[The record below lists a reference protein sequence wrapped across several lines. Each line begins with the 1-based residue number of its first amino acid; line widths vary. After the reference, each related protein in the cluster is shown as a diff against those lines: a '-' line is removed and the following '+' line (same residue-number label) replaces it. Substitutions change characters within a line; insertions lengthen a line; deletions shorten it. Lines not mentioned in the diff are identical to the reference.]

1 MTAKILQ
8 KPSEN
13 LTPKSYYTPEEYLAF
28 EENSEFK
35 HEYRNGEIV
44 PMTGGTTNHN
54 EIAGNFYSYLKI
66 ALKGQNYR
74 VFFADVRLW
83 IPRYRQYTYPD
94 VMVIQGKPVYE
105 GKGKTTVTNPILIM
119 EVLSKSTQDYDK
131 GTKFDYYRSIPELLE
146 YILIDQYQY
155 HVQKFTKNTDN
166 NWVLG
171 DFEKL
176 ENMVNLE
183 SLKLQIFLKDLY
195 DNVEVNDSEDNK
207 GI

>member
-1 MTAKILQ
+1 MTGTILQ

-13 LTPKSYYTPEEYLAF
+13 STPKSYYTPEEYLAF

-54 EIAGNFYSYLKI
+54 EIAGNFYSNLKI
-66 ALKGQNYR
+66 PLKGQNYR

-83 IPRYRQYTYPD
+83 IPRYNQYTYPD
-94 VMVIQGKPVYE
+94 VMVIQGKPIYQ

-131 GTKFDYYRSIPELLE
+131 GTKFDYYRSIPKLQE
-146 YILIDQYQY
+146 YILIDQHQY
-155 HVQKFTKNTDN
+155 HVQKFTKNSDN
-166 NWVLG
+166 NWVLS
-171 DFEKL
+171 DIDNL
-176 ENMVNLE
+176 ENIVNLE
-183 SLKLQIFLKDLY
+183 SLKLQISLQDLY
-195 DNVEVNDSEDNK
+195 DNVDFNDSEEN
-207 GI
+207 

>member
-1 MTAKILQ
+1 MTATILQ
-8 KPSEN
+8 NPSEN
-13 LTPKSYYTPEEYLAF
+13 LTPKNYYTPEEYLAF

-44 PMTGGTTNHN
+44 LMTGGTTNHN
-54 EIAGNFYSYLKI
+54 EIASNFCSHLKF
-66 ALKGQNYR
+66 ALKEQNYR
-74 VFFADVRLW
+74 VFIGDVRLW

-94 VMVIQGKPVYE
+94 VMVIQGKPIYE

-131 GTKFDYYRSIPELLE
+131 GTKFDYYRAIPELQE

-155 HVQKFTKNTDN
+155 HIQKFTKNSDN

-171 DFEKL
+171 DI
-176 ENMVNLE
+176 ENPENIVNLE
-183 SLKLQIFLKDLY
+183 SLQLQISLKDLY
-195 DNVEVNDSEDNK
+195 DNVDFDDSEDKN
-207 GI
+207 